1 MTEWNP
7 AEVDQLA
14 RTKEIQITS
23 PRADGTPREPVT
35 IWVVGI
41 GDDLYIR
48 SVRGAAGAWF
58 QGTENTGAGQVEGG
72 GVDRSVGFEEA
83 DHGLDDE
90 IDAAYREKYSDSPDA
105 VASITSPEARATTLR
120 LLPA

>member
-35 IWVVGI
+35 IWVVGV
-41 GDDLYIR
+41 GGELYIR
-48 SVRGAAGAWF
+48 SVKGAAGAWF
-58 QGTENTGAGQVEGG
+58 QGTENDGTGQVEGG
-72 GVDRSVGFEEA
+72 GVDRAVGFADA
-83 DHGLDDE
+83 DHDLDDE
-90 IDAAYREKYSDSPDA
+90 IDAAYREKYSDSPSA
-105 VASITSPEARATTLR
+105 VESITTDEARATTLR

>member
-23 PRADGTPREPVT
+23 PLADGTPREPVT
-35 IWVVGI
+35 IWVVGV

-58 QGTENTGAGQVEGG
+58 QGAERGHSGQVEGG
-72 GVDRSVGFEEA
+72 GVDRAVGFAVA
-83 DHGLDDE
+83 DHDLDDE
-90 IDAAYREKYSDSPDA
+90 IDGAYREKYSDSPSA
-105 VASITSPEARATTLR
+105 VESITSPAARATTLR

>member
-35 IWVVGI
+35 IWVVGLD
-41 GDDLYIR
+41 GELYIR

-58 QGTENTGAGQVEGG
+58 QGTENDGSGQVEGG
-72 GVDRSVGFEEA
+72 GVDRAVGFAAA
-83 DHGLDDE
+83 DHDLDDE

-105 VASITSPEARATTLR
+105 VESITSEEARATTLR

>member
-35 IWVVGI
+35 IWVVGV
-41 GDDLYIR
+41 GENLYIR
-48 SVRGAAGAWF
+48 SVKGAAGAWY
-58 QGTENTGAGQVEGG
+58 QGAEKGAAGQVEGG
-72 GVDRSVGFEEA
+72 GVDRAVSFAEA
-83 DHGLDDE
+83 DHDLDDQ
-90 IDAAYREKYSDSPDA
+90 IDAAYREKYSDSPGA
-105 VASITSPEARATTLR
+105 VESITSPEARATTLQ

>member
-23 PRADGTPREPVT
+23 PLPDGTPREPVT
-35 IWVVGI
+35 IWVVGV
-41 GDDLYIR
+41 GEELYIR
-48 SVRGAAGAWF
+48 SVKGAAGAWF
-58 QGTENTGAGQVEGG
+58 KGTENEGTGQVEGG
-72 GVDRSVGFEEA
+72 GVDRAVGFAAA
-83 DHGLDDE
+83 DHDLDDE

-105 VASITSPEARATTLR
+105 VESITSDEARATTLR